1 MPGFAE
7 LHALSNFTFLR
18 GASRPEELVMR
29 AAELAYSAIAITDEC
44 SFAGIVKAHVMAKQ
58 LSIKLIIG
66 SEFNLFDKNGETLSS
81 IKTVLLAPNRS
92 AYSEISSLISRAR
105 RRSEKGAYKLFVQ
118 DLQFGTQQCL
128 AIILPKVFDE
138 QEERLLSIS
147 TAYFKNR
154 VWLGVELLQDDD
166 DQQHYSACQQLAL
179 QLKIPMLA
187 CNNVHMHNIERKP
200 LQDVVTA
207 IRLNTSVQE
216 LGEKRLVNS
225 ECHLRSLDVLQSIY
239 PQELLEET
247 GNVADLCNFSLSE
260 LQYEYPE
267 ELVPKGKSPSNY
279 LRELTMA
286 GVKIRWPNG
295 ISPEVEKQ
303 INYELKI
310 IAELHYEHYFLTVYD
325 VVKFAREQ
333 KILCQGRGSAANSA
347 VCYCLFITEV
357 NPAQSSLLF
366 ERFISKERNEPPDID
381 VDFEHERREEV
392 IQYIYNK
399 YSRKRAALTATVITY
414 RPRSAIRDV
423 GKAFGFDDILIDKL
437 AKSMAWWDRS
447 NQLVERLKE
456 ANLANATTIAKQY
469 IYLLKEIKGFPRH
482 LSQHVGGFLIAR
494 SPISTLVPIENAAM
508 PDRTIIQWDK
518 TDIESLGLLKID
530 VLALGMLTAIRKSI
544 DLINSYSD
552 MNLSVA
558 KIPAEDPKTYA
569 MLCRA
574 DTVGVFQVES
584 RAQMSMLPRLRP
596 KTFYDLVIQVAIV
609 RPGPIQGD
617 MVHPFLRRRDG
628 EEPVTYLSS
637 ELEAVLKRTLG
648 VPIFQEQVIKI
659 AMVAA
664 GFSGGE
670 ADALRRAMASWGKN
684 GDLSGF
690 REKLI
695 NGMLERGYDEDFA
708 EQIFRQIQGFGE
720 YGFPESHSASF
731 ALLAYY
737 SAWLKCHYPAA
748 FYCGLLNS
756 LPMGF
761 YSASQIVQ
769 DAKRHGVKILAIDV
783 LHSQWD
789 HNLVI
794 DNNYPIMEAQ
804 PALRLGFRLVKGFNK
819 NAAERIVATRKIK
832 IFSSGHELIQRAQL
846 NQQELSSIV
855 SADALL
861 SISGHRYQAHWNTQ
875 AIAAPMPLLGLND
888 RGGVNKE
895 SGAGQEIIF
904 DSPSDAETT
913 MMDYQSTRLTLN
925 QHPMALLRS
934 EKPFKFCKRAT
945 DLFHLNSGRFVRI
958 AGLVTGRQRPG
969 TASGV
974 IFMTLEDETG
984 NINVV
989 IWKDLQQRFRKA
1001 IMTGRVLLIKGIME
1015 SKNTVIHVIAGEVID
1030 CSDQLENLTLKSRDF
1045 H

>member
-1 MPGFAE
+1 
-7 LHALSNFTFLR
+7 
-18 GASRPEELVMR
+18 MR
-29 AAELAYSAIAITDEC
+29 AAELGYSAIAITDEC
-44 SFAGIVKAHVMAKQ
+44 SFAGIVKAHVVAKE
-58 LSIKLIIG
+58 LDIKLIVG
-66 SEFNLFDKNGETLSS
+66 SEFSLYDKNNESLPT
-81 IKTVLLAPNRS
+81 IKLVLLAPNRS

-105 RRSEKGAYKLFVQ
+105 RRSEKGAYKLYIQ
-118 DLQFGTQQCL
+118 DLKFGTQQCL
-128 AIILPKVFDE
+128 AILLPKQFSE
-138 QEERLLSIS
+138 QEDSAAEILTS
-147 TAYFKNR
+147 YFKNR
-154 VWLGVELLQDDD
+154 IWLGVELLQIDD
-166 DQQHYSACQQLAL
+166 DQHYYNACQQLAL

-187 CNNVHMHNIERKP
+187 CNNVHMHCVDRKP
-200 LQDVVTA
+200 LQDTLSAIHFNTA
-207 IRLNTSVQE
+207 IQD
-216 LGEKRLVNS
+216 LGEKRLING
-225 ECHLRSLDVLQSIY
+225 ECHLRSIERLKNIY
-239 PQELLEET
+239 PHVLLEEA
-247 GNVADLCNFSLSE
+247 GNVASLCDFSLSE

-267 ELVPKGKSPSNY
+267 ELVPKGKSPDAY
-279 LRELTMA
+279 LKELVVA
-286 GVKIRWPNG
+286 GIKIRWPNG
-295 ISPEVEKQ
+295 ISPDVDKQ
-303 INYELKI
+303 IDHELKVI
-310 IAELHYEHYFLTVYD
+310 GELKYEHYFLTVYD
-325 VVKFAREQ
+325 VVQFARDK

-414 RPRSAIRDV
+414 RTRSAIRDV

-447 NQLVERLKE
+447 SELVERLQE
-456 ANLANATTIAKQY
+456 AKLANATKIAKQFVF
-469 IYLLKEIKGFPRH
+469 LLKEIKGFPRH
-482 LSQHVGGFLIAR
+482 LSQHVGGFLISR

-552 MNLSVA
+552 INLSVA
-558 KIPAEDPKTYA
+558 RIPAEDPKTYG

-584 RAQMSMLPRLRP
+584 RAQMSMLPRLKP

-628 EEPVTYLSS
+628 EEPVTYSS
-637 ELEAVLKRTLG
+637 PELEEVLKRTLG

-664 GFSGGE
+664 GFTGGE

-695 NGMLERGYDEDFA
+695 NGMLARGYDETFA

-769 DAKRHGVKILAIDV
+769 DAKRHNVNILPLDV
-783 LHSQWD
+783 LHSEWD
-789 HNLVI
+789 HNLVT
-794 DNNYPIMEAQ
+794 DNRYPIMETQ

-819 NAAERIVATRKIK
+819 SAAERIAGARKIK
-832 IFSSGHELIQRAQL
+832 QFSSGHELIQAAKL

-875 AIAAPMPLLGLND
+875 FLASPTPLLGLSD
-888 RGGVNKE
+888 RHELIDENSGGE
-895 SGAGQEIIF
+895 SKQKIEQESVQEKTITF
-904 DSPSDAETT
+904 ASPSDAETT
-913 MMDYQSTRLTLN
+913 MMDYQSTRLSLN
-925 QHPMALLRS
+925 HHPMALLRNQ
-934 EKPFKFCKRAT
+934 KPFIHCKRAC

-958 AGLVTGRQRPG
+958 AGVVTGRQRPG

-984 NINVV
+984 NISVV

-1030 CSDQLENLTLKSRDF
+1030 CSEQLEDLTLKSRDF